1 MNWGSIALCCW
12 PGLPGLW
19 YRGRWSSLMV
29 AIGFSLLLNLAIIS
43 SFIWTEVFFDEGF
56 PAVAWPVLLM
66 FWTVTAWLA
75 FQNLPDVMS
84 VKTRTQQTVFEHP
97 DTLFIDARSEYLKG
111 QWQQAEGLLLRSL
124 IQTPRDIEARL
135 MLATLYRHTRQFD
148 NATVQL
154 DKIDDFDESATWR
167 SELLRERKLLE
178 LVMEHERSS
187 VDPDALKR
195 PTNNDGIVRVV
206 KKDNQQNLFRAVDL
220 TAPLIDRVY

>member
-43 SFIWTEVFFDEGF
+43 SFIWTEVFFDKGF
-56 PAVAWPVLLM
+56 PAFAWPVLLM
-66 FWTVTAWLA
+66 FWAATAWLA

-111 QWQQAEGLLLRSL
+111 HWQQAEGLLLRSL
-124 IQTPRDIEARL
+124 LQTPRDIEARL

-148 NATVQL
+148 NATAQL
-154 DKIDDFDESATWR
+154 DTIGDFDESATWR
-167 SELLRERKLLE
+167 PELLRERKLLE
-178 LVMEHERSS
+178 LVLEHERSP
-187 VDPDALKR
+187 VENDAFER

-206 KKDNQQNLFRAVDL
+206 KQRQPTEF
-220 TAPLIDRVY
+220 IQGS

>member
-1 MNWGSIALCCW
+1 MNWGSISLCCW

-43 SFIWTEVFFDEGF
+43 SFIWTEVFFDRGF

-66 FWTVTAWLA
+66 FWAMTAWLA
-75 FQNLPDVMS
+75 LQNLPDVMS
-84 VKTRTQQTVFEHP
+84 VKSRTQQTVFEHP

-111 QWQQAEGLLLRSL
+111 RWQQAEALLLRSL

-148 NATVQL
+148 NATAQL
-154 DKIDDFDESATWR
+154 DKIGDFDESATWR

-178 LVMEHERSS
+178 LVMEHERSP
-187 VDPDALKR
+187 VDNDVSKR

-206 KKDNQQNLFRAVDL
+206 KQRQTTEF
-220 TAPLIDRVY
+220 IQGS

>member
-43 SFIWTEVFFDEGF
+43 SFIWTEVFFDRGF
-56 PAVAWPVLLM
+56 SAVAWPILLM

-84 VKTRTQQTVFEHP
+84 VKTLTQQTIFEHP

-111 QWQQAEGLLLRSL
+111 HWQQAEALLLKRL
-124 IQTPRDIEARL
+124 LQTPRDIEARL

-148 NATVQL
+148 NAWAQL
-154 DKIDDFDESATWR
+154 DSIGDFDESATWQP
-167 SELLRERKLLE
+167 ELLRERKLLE
-178 LVMEHERSS
+178 LVIEHERSP
-187 VDPDALKR
+187 VEQDMFER
-195 PTNNDGIVRVV
+195 PTNNDGIVKVIKRSRPT
-206 KKDNQQNLFRAVDL
+206 KIIQGS
-220 TAPLIDRVY
+220 

>member
-43 SFIWTEVFFDEGF
+43 SFIWTEVFFDQGF

-66 FWTVTAWLA
+66 FWAATAWLA
-75 FQNLPDVMS
+75 FQNLHDVMS

-111 QWQQAEGLLLRSL
+111 HWQQAEGLLLRSL
-124 IQTPRDIEARL
+124 LQTPRDIEARL

-148 NATVQL
+148 NATAQL
-154 DKIDDFDESATWR
+154 DTIGDFDESATWR
-167 SELLRERKLLE
+167 PELLRERKLLE
-178 LVMEHERSS
+178 LVIEHERSP
-187 VDPDALKR
+187 VENDAFER
-195 PTNNDGIVRVV
+195 PTNNDGIVRVI
-206 KKDNQQNLFRAVDL
+206 KQRRPTEFIQGS
-220 TAPLIDRVY
+220 